1 MSELSPTE
9 RLRKAWRARQVT
21 WLASGLIVC
30 VLVWAVFAQLDQVVV
45 AQGQMIPTR
54 TVQKI
59 QSLEGGIGGS
69 GPAPAGTGRHPLSG
83 QC

>member
-30 VLVWAVFAQLDQVVV
+30 VLVL
-45 AQGQMIPTR
+45 
-54 TVQKI
+54 
-59 QSLEGGIGGS
+59 SLI
-69 GPAPAGTGRHPLSG
+69 HI
-83 QC
+83 